1 MVQRRW
7 RGDLIK
13 GHKMIRSQG
22 GTNSKKLFLQQ
33 TVQKPGAWK
42 GDSLMD
48 WRGDGGKKI
57 T

>member
-1 MVQRRW
+1 MQRRR
-7 RGDLIK
+7 RGDVIK
-13 GHKMIRSQG
+13 GHKMIRNQG